1 MMSREAVELYAKGL
15 ESIGHDHL
23 YLARTCF
30 EQALE
35 LEKSPEVCSYL
46 AFCRAKTRGSF
57 SEAIALAREAIDSSP
72 ENVAMYLNLGR
83 IYLLAGD
90 KESALAVF
98 RRGMQ
103 CVDNQEI
110 LKELEIHGN
119 RKPTLFPA
127 LKRSHPLNKYL
138 GLILSRLGLR

>member
-1 MMSREAVELYAKGL
+1 MLSREAEELFAKGL

-23 YLARTCF
+23 YLARTCL

-46 AFCRAKTRGSF
+46 ALCRAKTRGQF
-57 SEAIALAREAIDSSP
+57 SEAIALAKEAVDDAPGNS
-72 ENVAMYLNLGR
+72 ALYLNLGR

-90 KESALAVF
+90 KESALDIL
-98 RRGMQ
+98 RKGMQ
-103 CVDNQEI
+103 FDDNQEI

-119 RKPTLFPA
+119 RKPPVFPA
-127 LKRSHPLNKYL
+127 LKRNHPLNKYL
-138 GLILSRLGLR
+138 GMLLSRLGLR